1 MAIRV
6 VYKEKH
12 RSYCQTQLDDW
23 IPWLHEVYHER
34 HLAMI
39 EWRWELKKA
48 YYKNLPAFLKK
59 NLPPLRRGRIYRD
72 YPTRK
77 VYRMDIPHHVAEVK
91 AFKWFTRVWHQN
103 RQDSKPETPAN
114 QLLLDRWIPAE
125 PTLKPAKHTTVV
137 PRFRRIRVVDRDEF
151 CKDIT
156 NLGWAALHQY
166 KDSPACLFY
175 IFYLNDFSIVD
186 DEKLLESASWRE
198 IGAYLPSDIV
208 KYEIA
213 RLMLGFTTFVDYL
226 RMTELYS
233 SFEDQLSIAMACHP
247 PKADRLA
254 KALRL
259 IGPTR
264 IRQLHEAL
272 KAECRALGL
281 IKDKVWL
288 WDGQFFEVWMKNER
302 KTSSRNNTELYGGW
316 YNHGGKK
323 RGFGI
328 VQSTIVDWSGY
339 VPLPISIHVFPANTN
354 ENVMFRETLAK
365 CVKENPKS
373 AWFLDTDKGPTGY
386 ESIELVSKLGMVPV
400 MALGKN
406 RTRNVTKTKLKKY
419 KFDAPST
426 CGIDQRVLEIVY
438 MMRTRIE
445 EIFTHVKVV
454 FKQAR
459 LHGSSHDFLEV
470 EVLLV
475 GIAIMLIALTA
486 FKIGKPELAWRP
498 TAFNNMRMDPE
509 DVFPERMNELKK
521 LRWVDI
527 PGVK

>member
-302 KTSSRNNTELYGGW
+302 KTSSRNKTELYGGW

-339 VPLPISIHVFPANTN
+339 VPLPISIHVFPANMN
-354 ENVMFRETLAK
+354 ENVMFRETLPRPRGT
-365 CVKENPKS
+365 NPPIS
-373 AWFLDTDKGPTGY
+373 LDLSLGRFP
-386 ESIELVSKLGMVPV
+386 SIRW
-400 MALGKN
+400 
-406 RTRNVTKTKLKKY
+406 RT
-419 KFDAPST
+419 
-426 CGIDQRVLEIVY
+426 
-438 MMRTRIE
+438 
-445 EIFTHVKVV
+445 
-454 FKQAR
+454 
-459 LHGSSHDFLEV
+459 
-470 EVLLV
+470 
-475 GIAIMLIALTA
+475 
-486 FKIGKPELAWRP
+486 
-498 TAFNNMRMDPE
+498 
-509 DVFPERMNELKK
+509 
-521 LRWVDI
+521 
-527 PGVK
+527 